1 MTMSAVVFCV
11 VLFLTL
17 IILVVVF
24 FNHRRRGINFS
35 NKQKIKKKL
44 TNNSYG
50 QPSKRLTQI
59 MGPPLTPDEVK
70 AVPTTVQTNNGYV
83 AGGGASS
90 GSAHP
95 PLQQAYPGYPY

>member
-1 MTMSAVVFCV
+1 
-11 VLFLTL
+11 
-17 IILVVVF
+17 
-24 FNHRRRGINFS
+24 
-35 NKQKIKKKL
+35 
-44 TNNSYG
+44 
-50 QPSKRLTQI
+50 